1 MKIKLFWYL
10 MNCWNV
16 FLVIIIIKIIVSL
29 FMVYFESFYDI
40 MNGFFILLILFFSV
54 IFL

>member
-10 MNCWNV
+10 MNCRNV

-29 FMVYFESFYDI
+29 IMVYFESFYDI
-40 MNGFFILLILFFSV
+40 MNGFFILLILFLV
-54 IFL
+54 